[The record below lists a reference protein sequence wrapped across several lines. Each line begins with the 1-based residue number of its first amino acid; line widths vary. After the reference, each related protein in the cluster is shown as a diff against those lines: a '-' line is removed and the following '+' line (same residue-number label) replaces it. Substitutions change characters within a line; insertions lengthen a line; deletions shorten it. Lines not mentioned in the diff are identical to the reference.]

1 MTTRH
6 NSLKYNQENYNLKKS
21 YLTTHF
27 NGLAK
32 RTITFLF
39 ALFVMLS
46 TLPVMASVPATA
58 DNSLPFAAIEST
70 TVDYDQK
77 SFFDAI
83 SADNIINVT
92 IETNITELIE
102 NRKVDKYMP
111 ATMKW
116 QDNSGIWNTYE
127 VGVKPRGKFRR
138 RICDFPPLKIKLSKN
153 ELAESGFATYNKLK
167 LVTHCVEDKGEGNSN
182 LIKEYLA
189 YKLYNELNANSF
201 RVQLIKITYVDN
213 VGDYGEETRYGF
225 IIESKKE
232 LAARLGGVECEDCYN
247 PTTEMLSGKDLGITA
262 IFQYMIGNADWD
274 IPMVKNLALVKLNEG
289 KMIPVPYDFDFAGLV
304 STDYAIPNPNY
315 GLTSIKD
322 RVYLGTELNN
332 NQMRTLLKYF
342 VDKKKDLERIVK
354 DLKPLKFGDRQEV
367 LGYLNEFYS
376 QAELLLSTNGVN
388 IYEALKNAHTKS
400 VYLLETQPLG
410 K

>member
-6 NSLKYNQENYNLKKS
+6 NSLLLYQEDYNLKKS
-21 YLTTHF
+21 FLTTRS
-27 NGLAK
+27 NGFAK
-32 RTITFLF
+32 KTIAFLV
-39 ALFVMLS
+39 ALFVMVS
-46 TLPVMASVPATA
+46 TLPLMASEPTA
-58 DNSLPFAAIEST
+58 
-70 TVDYDQK
+70 VDYDQK

-116 QDNSGIWNTYE
+116 QDNTGIWNSYE

-138 RICDFPPLKIKLSKN
+138 RICDFPPLKIKLSKDD
-153 ELAESGFATYNKLK
+153 LKESGFATFNKLK

-189 YKLYNELNANSF
+189 YKLYNELNDNSF

-213 VGDYGEETRYGF
+213 VGEYGEETRYGF

-232 LAARLGGVECEDCYN
+232 LAERLGGVECEDCYN
-247 PTTEMLSGKDLGITA
+247 PSPDVISGKDMGITA
-262 IFQYMIGNADWD
+262 IYQYMIGNADWD
-274 IPMVKNLALVKLNEG
+274 IPMVKNLALIKMKDG
-289 KMIPVPYDFDFAGLV
+289 QMIPVPYDFDFAGLV
-304 STDYAIPNPNY
+304 NTDYAIPNPNY
-315 GLTSIKD
+315 GLTSIRD

-332 NQMRTLLKYF
+332 NQMRALLNYF
-342 VDKKKDLERIVK
+342 VDKRKDLERIVK
-354 DLKPLKFGDRQEV
+354 DLKPLKFIDRQEV
-367 LGYLNEFYS
+367 LGYLNEFYD
-376 QAELLLSTNGVN
+376 QADLLLSTKGIN
-388 IYEALKNAHTKS
+388 IYEALKNAHTQS
-400 VYLLETQPLG
+400 VYYLESQPLG